1 MYRPQ
6 ANFNVPM
13 KLLIPEWRT
22 ISGVDK
28 KVYPNVEDVTDELI
42 FFGNF
47 KTFGGTEKVVN
58 EVYSIEDTA
67 VIETWYRPEIR
78 AECRIALLNTNDVY
92 EILGSPE
99 NIEMRN
105 QFLKFKVKRIR
116 GKT

>member
-13 KLLIPEWRT
+13 KLLVPEWKS

-28 KVYPNVEDVTDELI
+28 KVYPNVEDVSDDFI

-47 KTFGGTEKVVN
+47 RTFGGTEKDVN
-58 EVYSIEDTA
+58 GVYSIEDTA
-67 VIETWYRPEIR
+67 VIETWYRPEIN
-78 AECRIALLNTNDVY
+78 ADCRIVLLNTNDLY
-92 EILGSPE
+92 EILGIPE

-105 QFLKFKVKRIR
+105 QFLKFKVKRVR